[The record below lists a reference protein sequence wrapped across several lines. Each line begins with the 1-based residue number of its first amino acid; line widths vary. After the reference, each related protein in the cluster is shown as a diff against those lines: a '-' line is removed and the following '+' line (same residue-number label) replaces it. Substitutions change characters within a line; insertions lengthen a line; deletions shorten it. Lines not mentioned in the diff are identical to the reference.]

1 VNETKYGGIDMRKAV
16 ELCAVIAVLG
26 FLPDRAAEAAARGG
40 QGWTVLTGETVGTN
54 VTAVHVQAGWPGI
67 SASLLHGYTPTVDLG
82 GIFSFN
88 YGYEGDTNVVHPGLK
103 LQGYGKAT
111 LLDDPKYNLAVWFA
125 PGVLTYFFGSTCYYP
140 GFCTGVGTIFGLA
153 FPTGLIFGLPVTN
166 VVNIAFNF
174 DLPLFVTFGDFGSF
188 TVPILFGGGVEYFLE
203 KNMALTFNLRAGPM
217 IFAKSGY
224 GTDFALQALF
234 GLAFKL

>member
-1 VNETKYGGIDMRKAV
+1 MRKAV
-16 ELCAVIAVLG
+16 QLCVVIAVLA

-67 SASLLHGYTPTVDLG
+67 SATLLHGYTPTVDLG

-88 YGYEGDTNVVHPGLK
+88 YGYEGDVNVVHPGLK

-111 LLDDPKYNLAVWFA
+111 LLDDPKYNLGVWFA
-125 PGVLTYFFGSTCYYP
+125 PGFLTYFFG
-140 GFCTGVGTIFGLA
+140 GFVGTLVGIA
-153 FPTGLIFGLPVTN
+153 FPTGLVFGLPVASN
-166 VVNIAFNF
+166 VNVAFNF
-174 DLPLFVTFGDFGSF
+174 DLPMFVTFGDFGSF

-203 KNMALTFNLRAGPM
+203 KNMALTFNFRAGPM
-217 IFAKSGY
+217 IFAKSGF
-224 GTDFALQALF
+224 GTDFALQAQM